1 MLMAHNLYVFKN
13 FRKNQRNRIVI
24 DLHKMANYQ
33 EAIVK
38 LTNTQLNKLKSAAKN
53 NTGTTLKI
61 TKKIFQNEELP
72 QELILTTG
80 KITKIR
86 NTFASNM
93 STNIKIIKSQLDKI
107 IQSGGFLCSWLN
119 KLGKKKVV
127 TDLAIPFARDKLPGL
142 VSNAAS
148 KRIISGKETVRT
160 GKVFTLII
168 SSEDIDDFIKVV
180 MPLEDS
186 GVLIDGVTE
195 AVIHQ
200 IKKQEG
206 EFLAALLAPLA
217 ASVVQPIISSVV
229 KRITGR
235 GVLKAGRGYMIL

>member
-38 LTNTQLNKLKSAAKN
+38 LTNTQLNKLKSAAKS

-119 KLGKKKVV
+119 KLGKKK
-127 TDLAIPFARDKLPGL
+127 
-142 VSNAAS
+142 
-148 KRIISGKETVRT
+148 
-160 GKVFTLII
+160 
-168 SSEDIDDFIKVV
+168 
-180 MPLEDS
+180 
-186 GVLIDGVTE
+186 
-195 AVIHQ
+195 
-200 IKKQEG
+200 
-206 EFLAALLAPLA
+206 
-217 ASVVQPIISSVV
+217 
-229 KRITGR
+229 
-235 GVLKAGRGYMIL
+235 